1 MRKIYVVGIGPGDK
15 EYLTLKAINTIKE
28 VDIVVG
34 SRRALELFNIEGNRR
49 YILSKS
55 IVEDLK
61 NVIDYSRKEGKS
73 VAILSTGDP
82 CFSGL
87 LKTMLKYNIVEKEE
101 IEVIPGISSIQV
113 TASKLKISWEDYHIL
128 TLHGKEEN
136 RKLLLD
142 LVKDNKK
149 VIFLPGDLKKDV
161 EYLLRNGVDANRR
174 IVVCENLTYP
184 EERIVECTLREV
196 LDLDLSYL
204 LVCVIE

>member
-149 VIFLPGDLKKDV
+149 VIFLPGDLKKDI